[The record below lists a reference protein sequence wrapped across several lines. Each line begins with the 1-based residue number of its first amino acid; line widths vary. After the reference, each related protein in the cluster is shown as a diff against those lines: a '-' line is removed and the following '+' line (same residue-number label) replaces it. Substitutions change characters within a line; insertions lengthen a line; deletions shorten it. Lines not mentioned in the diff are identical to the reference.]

1 MPNFSLQPPN
11 LIPQSVT
18 KYPVKPI
25 NMEAE
30 DDLGFTQTPGEL
42 DGGELAAILRR
53 AWVSEK
59 SAPEVL
65 DYEEDAVEQLLQMVN
80 DQEEQSR
87 EQATDTIVH
96 QFIFNVYQ

>member
-53 AWVSEK
+53 VRGVH
-59 SAPEVL
+59 P
-65 DYEEDAVEQLLQMVN
+65 LL
-80 DQEEQSR
+80 
-87 EQATDTIVH
+87 
-96 QFIFNVYQ
+96 